1 MFKLEDL
8 QFCDAKISELEKIV
22 EIYNSTVPSRV
33 VTADT
38 EPVTVESR
46 IKWFNDH
53 SADSRPIW
61 VVKHKGQICGWLS
74 FQSFYGRP
82 AYNCTAELSIY
93 ISDDF
98 KRKGLG
104 RILLKKAIDKAPSL
118 GLNNLLGF
126 IFGHNEPSLKLFE
139 EFGFEKWGFLPRVA
153 VLDLVERDLVILGMR
168 IQ

>member
-46 IKWFNDH
+46 VKWFNDH
-53 SADSRPIW
+53 SP
-61 VVKHKGQICGWLS
+61 
-74 FQSFYGRP
+74 
-82 AYNCTAELSIY
+82 ELSIY

-118 GLNNLLGF
+118 GVNNLLGF
-126 IFGHNEPSLKLFE
+126 IFGHNEPSLKLFQ

-153 VLDLVERDLVILGMR
+153 VLDLVERDLVILGIR
-168 IQ
+168 IK